1 MMMWT
6 VVPETVLFHY
16 ELQEDAAFSYKEIEV
31 DGIQMLVQKSNVQP
45 KQYEIVRLL
54 STNPQDYLNAQYQP
68 GRILDSEFSL
78 QKEAA
83 LQ

>member
-6 VVPETVLFHY
+6 VVPEAALFHY
-16 ELQEDAAFSYKEIEV
+16 ESQEDAVFSYEEIEV

-54 STNPQDYLNAQYQP
+54 STNPQDYLNMRYQP
-68 GRILDSEFSL
+68 GSIISSEYSFQTNAPL
-78 QKEAA
+78 Q
-83 LQ
+83 